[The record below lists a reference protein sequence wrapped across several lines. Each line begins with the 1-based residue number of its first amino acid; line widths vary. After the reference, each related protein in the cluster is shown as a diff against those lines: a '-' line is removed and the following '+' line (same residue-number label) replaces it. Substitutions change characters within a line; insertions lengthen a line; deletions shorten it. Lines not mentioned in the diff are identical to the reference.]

1 MTTTVPSVDEDQD
14 PLART
19 ASTRRVGL
27 AVAMLVGPW
36 LVVGAETAHALINPQ
51 GKDDID
57 PAVSLAVTADHLTVT
72 RWASLAAMLGA
83 LLLVPAVLGVMRLVR
98 TRAAR
103 VGLIGGVLTATG
115 YLCYFALVFHGPFT
129 QAAMVTTGGSTSQH
143 IDVLQTFNDDPLGAM
158 WVGPLFVLGNIVGTF
173 LLGLALVRARTAG
186 RLAGYALMAWS
197 VLHVLSFSP
206 FVEVA
211 GAVAQA
217 MGLALAAVALL
228 RTVNPV
234 ADVAAPEP
242 YELLRR

>member
-1 MTTTVPSVDEDQD
+1 MTTSVPSADEARD
-14 PLART
+14 PFART

-27 AVAMLVGPW
+27 ALAMLVAPW
-36 LVVGAETAHALINPQ
+36 LIVVAETAHALTNPH

-57 PAVSLAVTADHLTVT
+57 PAVGLALTADHLTVT

-103 VGLIGGVLTATG
+103 LGLVGGVLTATG
-115 YLCYFALVFHGPFT
+115 YVCYFALVLQGAFT
-129 QAAMVTTGGSTSQH
+129 SAAMVTVGGSRSQD
-143 IDVLQTFNDDPLGAM
+143 IDVLQVFNDDRLGAM

-186 RLAGYALMAWS
+186 RLAGYGVMAWA

-206 FVEVA
+206 FVEVVA
-211 GAVAQA
+211 AVAQA
-217 MGLALAAVALL
+217 VGFALAAVALL
-228 RTVNPV
+228 RGAGRTH
-234 ADVAAPEP
+234 DVPEP